1 LPSLIVTLNRNTI
14 EQFKK
19 ICAEQEKKYSIAF
32 CEIMKE
38 CLDNFPA
45 YEAEIKSKNIQ
56 GSRSSKRN
64 CHKNTYDTMS
74 LRNIPEEIVNAL
86 DKIVLA
92 TKNVATRSAVVDY
105 ILSDR
110 LARDELNKNNNNH
123 SDHSAISLSEEEALA
138 LHYLN
143 TNSSQH

>member
-1 LPSLIVTLNRNTI
+1 
-14 EQFKK
+14 
-19 ICAEQEKKYSIAF
+19 
-32 CEIMKE
+32 
-38 CLDNFPA
+38 
-45 YEAEIKSKNIQ
+45 
-56 GSRSSKRN
+56 
-64 CHKNTYDTMS
+64 MS